1 MYRVHHN
8 HNHSP
13 GALLSRCHWY
23 WESNP
28 HLVAISS
35 SFAVLFLPSTR
46 AGKLVRGRNRVWE
59 YLTIYHGHEHK
70 HSFRFWVYAVGFYAL
85 FGWFLGGVGWR
96 LLGHAPDHHHH
107 GAPGSPGLQQPAQLQ
122 VGGHPEAALQTWKCF
137 INLFKSCLHRLL
149 PSCK

>member
-1 MYRVHHN
+1 MEDKVTLAAWKMLMN
-8 HNHSP
+8 NNILCPSQPPTTNHSP

-59 YLTIYHGHEHK
+59 YLAM
-70 HSFRFWVYAVGFYAL
+70 S
-85 FGWFLGGVGWR
+85 
-96 LLGHAPDHHHH
+96 
-107 GAPGSPGLQQPAQLQ
+107 
-122 VGGHPEAALQTWKCF
+122 
-137 INLFKSCLHRLL
+137 
-149 PSCK
+149 